1 MASIKSQNLKLDICK
16 RCLETKD
23 TTLSL
28 KLWCVT
34 ELSELVKL
42 RMEESVKLNNED
54 RKKKLKQLVI
64 DMKQCGAFNF
74 IWGKQ
79 NTNIDIIKTS
89 ATIFKKLAEQ
99 QVLDDEL
106 MMKFWDLS
114 TDKYYKPDVFRILT
128 ETKSLEER
136 HLEFL
141 VVQITKIKAGEIAN
155 MELSNLEL

>member
-1 MASIKSQNLKLDICK
+1 
-16 RCLETKD
+16 
-23 TTLSL
+23 
-28 KLWCVT
+28 
-34 ELSELVKL
+34 
-42 RMEESVKLNNED
+42 
-54 RKKKLKQLVI
+54 
-64 DMKQCGAFNF
+64 MKQCGAFNF
-74 IWGKQ
+74 ICGQQ
-79 NTNIDIIKTS
+79 NTKIEIIRTS

-114 TDKYYKPDVFRILT
+114 TDKYYKPDVFRILS